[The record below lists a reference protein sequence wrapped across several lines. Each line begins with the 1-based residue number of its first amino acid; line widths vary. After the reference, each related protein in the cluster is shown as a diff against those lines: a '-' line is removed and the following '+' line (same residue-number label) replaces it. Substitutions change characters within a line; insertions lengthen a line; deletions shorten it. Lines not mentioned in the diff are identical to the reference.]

1 MVTGYV
7 TIDSPQYPR
16 AAQQGSAAT
25 SVVYNP
31 SVRPAPPAALERLL
45 ERILNDDRDAWDR
58 LVRDYTGFLT
68 AIARKIFATYG
79 AANVTH
85 DIEDAVCEVWKN
97 LIENDRRVIRLCLE
111 RNNFL
116 QTLQVLTR
124 NRCVDI
130 LRRRQNPLAIE
141 DVHPAQPETPQA
153 EFSTEEINRL
163 VEELPPRERILI
175 TLFFLQGKKYREIAD
190 LTGIPQNSIG
200 PTLAR
205 ALARL
210 RKTISE

>member
-1 MVTGYV
+1 M
-7 TIDSPQYPR
+7 
-16 AAQQGSAAT
+16 
-25 SVVYNP
+25 VYNP
-31 SVRPAPPAALERLL
+31 PVRPAPPAALERLL

-111 RNNFL
+111 RHNFL

-130 LRRRQNPLAIE
+130 LRRRQNPLAID
-141 DVHPAQPETPQA
+141 DVHPAQPETPKA
-153 EFSTEEINRL
+153 EFSAEEINRL
-163 VEELPPRERILI
+163 LEELPQRERILI